1 MPLTKPPLGRPGL
14 DPDDDLSPF
23 RDVTS
28 WIFDLD
34 DTLYAQSPEL
44 SAVYD
49 ERMRT
54 FIARELGVTPA
65 EAERLQDDLYI
76 RYGATVRGLMT
87 EHGVTPDAYLE
98 YVHDVDHSTITPNP
112 ALVAAIAAL
121 PGPRY
126 VLTNSPMV
134 HAERVLARL
143 GMAGLFADV
152 FDFARGGHHA
162 KPNREVYD
170 LVLRETGA
178 DPGKTAIFED
188 LPRNLREPQ
197 RLGMVTVLVLP
208 PGTRDLFRA
217 NWDLE
222 RGPDPAADFLTEN
235 LAAFLTAVR
244 ARAFAR

>member
-1 MPLTKPPLGRPGL
+1 LTNPPVGRPGL

-23 RDVTS
+23 SAVTN
-28 WIFDLD
+28 WVFDLD

-44 SAVYD
+44 AAIYD

-54 FIARELGVTPA
+54 FIARELGVAPA
-65 EAERLQDDLYI
+65 EAERLQDDLYN

-112 ALVAAIAAL
+112 ELVAAIAAL
-121 PGPRY
+121 PGSRY

-143 GMAGLFADV
+143 GMAGLFNDV

-162 KPNREVYD
+162 KPNRAVYD
-170 LVLRETGA
+170 LLLRETGA
-178 DPGKTAIFED
+178 DPRKTAIFED
-188 LPRNLREPQ
+188 LARNLREPQ
-197 RLGMVTVLVLP
+197 NLGMVTVLVLP

-222 RGPDPAADFLTEN
+222 GGPDPAADFLTEN

-244 ARAFAR
+244 ERALAR